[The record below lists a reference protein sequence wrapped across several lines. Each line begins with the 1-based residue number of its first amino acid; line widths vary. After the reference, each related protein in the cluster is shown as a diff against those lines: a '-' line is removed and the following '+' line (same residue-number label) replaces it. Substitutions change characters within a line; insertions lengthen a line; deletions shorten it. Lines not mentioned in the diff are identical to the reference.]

1 MVIPVADGKIM
12 FRMSGRMASIRGIV
26 FILMDQRPHIAH
38 GLYTRDKNGGKYDAN
53 KHIKF

>member
-1 MVIPVADGKIM
+1 MVVSAADGKIM
-12 FRMSGRMASIRGIV
+12 WAMSGIMVSFRGIV
-26 FILMDQRPHIAH
+26 FIPMDQRPHIAH